1 MTITLYYESSYI
13 SFIGFTSKNG
23 SSITG
28 KLSVYP
34 GTYYGVFS
42 LTSAKKI
49 WNYKGTT
56 TIERFIGNK
65 TDNIEFV
72 LMLTSKNT
80 VEG

>member
-1 MTITLYYESSYI
+1 MTITKYYESNYI
-13 SFIGFTSKNG
+13 SFIGVVSKHG

-28 KLSVYP
+28 KWSVYP
-34 GTYYGVFS
+34 GTYYGAFS
-42 LTSAKKI
+42 LTSTKKI